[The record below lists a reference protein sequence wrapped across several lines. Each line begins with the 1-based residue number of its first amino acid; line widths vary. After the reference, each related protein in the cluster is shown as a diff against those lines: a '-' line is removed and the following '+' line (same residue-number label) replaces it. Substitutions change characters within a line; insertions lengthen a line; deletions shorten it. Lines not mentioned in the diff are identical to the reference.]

1 MNSTTTSKT
10 TAITLILMG
19 VTGSGKSTI
28 GKILAETLRWP
39 FYDGDDFHPPQ
50 NKAKM
55 SAGTPLTDSDRSPW
69 LYSLNELLLRNQ
81 SRDRSCI
88 LACSALKRSYRD
100 ILAKNLTAIHFVHLD
115 GSFAC
120 IQERLES
127 RTNHFMNPALL
138 NSQLETLERTPD
150 VLCVSIESS
159 PAAISESIIRRLA
172 LQPAT

>member
-1 MNSTTTSKT
+1 MNNSNSRT
-10 TAITLILMG
+10 TAVILMG

-28 GKILAETLRWP
+28 GKILADTLTWP

-69 LYSLNELLLRNQ
+69 LHTLNELLLRNQ
-81 SRDRSCI
+81 SRERSCI
-88 LACSALKRSYRD
+88 LACSALRRCYRD
-100 ILAKNLTAIHFVHLD
+100 ILAKDLTTIHFVHLD

-120 IQERLES
+120 IQERLEA

-150 VLCVSIESS
+150 VLCVSIDSS
-159 PAAISESIIRRLA
+159 PAAISESIIRRLS
-172 LQPAT
+172 LQSAG